1 MFYNSLTR
9 GLYWLY
15 EEKIA
20 GQTLPCLPRKEDS
33 HLKRDAYMNTIQL
46 TVLFILSMAFMI
58 GCNESVETDNPDPP
72 ENAAAAA
79 VKPKSISTT
88 ITGDARTSRSFTWHT
103 EPAAADA
110 VIQLVEGSWKDG
122 LDESSMLTIQGIT
135 TTIEAANNVY
145 QGVHKVEV
153 TGLKAG
159 TSYSY
164 RVGSGEANSWSEPAQ
179 FLTEPAADEPF
190 TFLNVTDSQG
200 IVESDFELWGRTLD
214 KAFQLLPDARFIVHN
229 GDLTENPEDE
239 QAWDYF
245 FDKGRKWL
253 ASVPLMPVTGNHEEI
268 DNNAKRF
275 VSHFMVPDN
284 GAEGSITGTTYS
296 FDYSNAHFVV
306 LNTESNIDGQT
317 EWLRKDLAGTDKP
330 WIIVAMHRGA
340 YGGSS
345 YKKVKEWVEV
355 FDEFKVDLVLQG
367 HNHEYSRSFPLRN
380 GEVVGDGERAV
391 TGKEGTVYVVT
402 NSSGQKFNKKKDD
415 KFYHKVHFQNGRQMF
430 AGISTDGDT
439 LSYSAYNVDGEE
451 LDRFEIK
458 H

>member
-1 MFYNSLTR
+1 MKRNAYRDTIHLTA
-9 GLYWLY
+9 LL
-15 EEKIA
+15 I
-20 GQTLPCLPRKEDS
+20 
-33 HLKRDAYMNTIQL
+33 M
-46 TVLFILSMAFMI
+46 SMIVMI
-58 GCNESVETDNPDPP
+58 GCNDSMEIDNPDSPG
-72 ENAAAAA
+72 AATQ
-79 VKPKSISTT
+79 PKSIVTT

-103 EPAAADA
+103 GPAASSA

-122 LDESSMLTIQGIT
+122 LDENSMLTVQGST
-135 TTIEAANNVY
+135 TTIETADNVQ

-159 TSYSY
+159 TAYSY

-179 FLTEPAADEPF
+179 FLTEPAAAEAF

-214 KAFQLLPDARFIVHN
+214 KAFEQLPDARFIVHN

-239 QAWDYF
+239 LAWDYF
-245 FDKGRKWL
+245 FDKGRRWL
-253 ASVPLMPVTGNHEEI
+253 TRVPLMPVTGNHEEI
-268 DNNAKRF
+268 DHKADRF
-275 VSHFMVPDN
+275 TSHFLVPDN
-284 GAEGSITGTTYS
+284 GADGSIKGTTYS

-317 EWLRKDLAGTDKP
+317 EWLREDLAGTDKP

-345 YKKVKEWVEV
+345 YKKIKKWVEV

-402 NSSGQKFNKKKDD
+402 NTSGQKFNEKKDD
-415 KFYHKVHFQNGRQMF
+415 KFYHKVHFQNGQQMF
-430 AGISTDGDT
+430 AGITIDGDS
-439 LSYSAYNVDGEE
+439 LLYKAYNVAGEE